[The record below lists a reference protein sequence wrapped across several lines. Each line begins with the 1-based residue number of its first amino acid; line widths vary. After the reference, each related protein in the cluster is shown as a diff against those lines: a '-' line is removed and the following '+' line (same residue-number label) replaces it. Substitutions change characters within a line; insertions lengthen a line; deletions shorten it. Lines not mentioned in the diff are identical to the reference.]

1 MHALQLMKRRRSVSL
16 SKPWNHSRG
25 PHVTR
30 TLRKVLAATNAPS
43 SASREPT
50 RALAAASAPLRSAT
64 SLATTSQGCPASA
77 TVAVTGAPSFAS
89 AAVAVSVSR
98 GISAREARRGP
109 HRHLVTGATLGKAS
123 RAGLSQTDEPSH
135 LSTFVHRRRRRRR
148 RRHRRRLAAA
158 RMLVPYQGCLR
169 PTAVQHLPAARGRR
183 WLHSIRGSSLAA

>member
-1 MHALQLMKRRRSVSL
+1 MKRRRSVSL
-16 SKPWNHSRG
+16 SRPSWNHSHG

-30 TLRKVLAATNAPS
+30 TPRRGLAATNAPS

-50 RALAAASAPLRSAT
+50 PALAAASAPLRSAT

-135 LSTFVHRRRRRRR
+135 LSTFVHRHRRRR
-148 RRHRRRLAAA
+148 RRHRHLAAA
-158 RMLVPYQGCLR
+158 RMLVTYQGCLR

-183 WLHSIRGSSLAA
+183 WLHSIRGSSLAT

>member
-1 MHALQLMKRRRSVSL
+1 MKRRRSVSL
-16 SKPWNHSRG
+16 SRPSWNHSHG

-30 TLRKVLAATNAPS
+30 TPRRGLAATNAPS

-158 RMLVPYQGCLR
+158 RMMLPYQGCLR